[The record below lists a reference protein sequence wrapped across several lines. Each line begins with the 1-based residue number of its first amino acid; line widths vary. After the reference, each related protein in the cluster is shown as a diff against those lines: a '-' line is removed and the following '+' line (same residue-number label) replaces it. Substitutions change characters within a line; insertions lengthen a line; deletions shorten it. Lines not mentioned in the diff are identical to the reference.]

1 MEHKLKIINNKKTK
15 SESLDLK
22 NSIIEGVLDGKAK
35 NIVCLDLRKI
45 KGSVSDFF
53 IICHGDSIT
62 HVDGINRSI
71 YKKCMANHN
80 EKPWHQEG
88 KGNSEWVLLDYVN
101 VVAHIFHNDAR
112 EHYNL
117 EGLWADAPTEIIEQ

>member
-22 NSIIEGVLDGKAK
+22 NSIIEGILDGKAK

-45 KGSVSDFF
+45 NGSVSDFF

>member
-45 KGSVSDFF
+45 NGSVSDFF

-62 HVDGINRSI
+62 HVEGINRSI

>member
-45 KGSVSDFF
+45 NGSVSDFF

>member
-1 MEHKLKIINNKKTK
+1 LAHNLKKININNKK
-15 SESLDLK
+15 SESMDLK

-35 NIVCLDLRKI
+35 NIICLDLRKVN
-45 KGSVSDFF
+45 GSVSDFF
-53 IICHGDSIT
+53 IICQGDSAT
-62 HVDGINRSI
+62 HIDGINRAI
-71 YKKCMANHN
+71 YKKCISNHN

-101 VVAHIFHNDAR
+101 VVAHIFHNDSR

-117 EGLWADAPTEIIEQ
+117 EGLWADAPSEVIES

>member
-1 MEHKLKIINNKKTK
+1 M
-15 SESLDLK
+15 DLK

-35 NIVCLDLRKI
+35 NIVCLDLRNI
-45 KGSVSDFF
+45 IGSVSDFF
-53 IICHGDSIT
+53 IICQGDSAT
-62 HVDGINRSI
+62 HIDGINRAI
-71 YKKCMANHN
+71 YKKCISDHN

-112 EHYNL
+112 EHYDL
-117 EGLWADAPTEIIEQ
+117 EGLWADAPAEVIES

>member
-1 MEHKLKIINNKKTK
+1 MAHNLKKINSKKTK
-15 SESLDLK
+15 SESVDLK

-35 NIVCLDLRKI
+35 KIVCLDLRNI
-45 KGSVSDFF
+45 IGSVSDFF
-53 IICHGDSIT
+53 IICQGDSAT
-62 HVDGINRSI
+62 HIDGINRAI
-71 YKKCMANHN
+71 YKKCISDHN

-112 EHYNL
+112 EHYDL
-117 EGLWADAPTEIIEQ
+117 EGLWADAPAEVIES

>member
-1 MEHKLKIINNKKTK
+1 LEHKLKIINNKKTK

-45 KGSVSDFF
+45 NGSVSDFF

-62 HVDGINRSI
+62 HVEGINRSI

-117 EGLWADAPTEIIEQ
+117 EGLWADAPTEIFEQ